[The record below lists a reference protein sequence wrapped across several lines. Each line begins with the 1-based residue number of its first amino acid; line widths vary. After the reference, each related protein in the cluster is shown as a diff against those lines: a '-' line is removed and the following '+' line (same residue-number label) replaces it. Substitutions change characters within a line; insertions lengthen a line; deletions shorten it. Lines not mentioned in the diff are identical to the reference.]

1 MFDDL
6 ESGRYIQQS
15 LSSVLAAVS
24 GRQLLVESVYL
35 MGVTLLTVDQ
45 LVPGP
50 VRERLLVSYYRY
62 SGQAGHSAHF
72 DTVCSLL
79 RSTGFLG
86 TAKRPAG
93 YPDTLFSRVPI
104 NQSVVLQVRRPH

>member
-1 MFDDL
+1 MKILVFFPPPFTTLQCFESIQRYSTDLVAVFDDL

-15 LSSVLAAVS
+15 LSSVLQAVS

-62 SGQAGHSAHF
+62 RGHT
-72 DTVCSLL
+72 DTSLY
-79 RSTGFLG
+79 RHKTPVS
-86 TAKRPAG
+86 
-93 YPDTLFSRVPI
+93 
-104 NQSVVLQVRRPH
+104 

>member
-15 LSSVLAAVS
+15 LSSVLQAVS

-62 SGQAGHSAHF
+62 SRQT
-72 DTVCSLL
+72 DTSL
-79 RSTGFLG
+79 
-86 TAKRPAG
+86 
-93 YPDTLFSRVPI
+93 
-104 NQSVVLQVRRPH
+104 